1 MQHTFSFLTVIAG
14 VTLYLNASW
23 HVHTGLKGRFRIFRL
38 KISQLP
44 ALCQQIPALCGG
56 FSLWKVPICTSP
68 LHRHV
73 FYEFMPVLHQR
84 NRTMIVGKISPFVNG
99 IDKFFADTVPFRQI
113 KTDTENS
120 KPGQSWPYCEQNNR
134 SRLKTEHIKQDFSS
148 LFFGNQW

>member
-1 MQHTFSFLTVIAG
+1 MLLCYKNIEKGGTPSHPTRDRNPAVPPYLMHKTFSFLTVIAG
-14 VTLYLNASW
+14 VTLYLCDVV

-44 ALCQQIPALCGG
+44 ALCQQIPTLCGG

-73 FYEFMPVLHQR
+73 FYEFMPVPHQR

-99 IDKFFADTVPFRQI
+99 IDKFFADTVPFRQ
-113 KTDTENS
+113 T
-120 KPGQSWPYCEQNNR
+120 
-134 SRLKTEHIKQDFSS
+134 
-148 LFFGNQW
+148 